1 MRSLRTPCVRRA
13 DPRPRP
19 PAHTCRPLPQRCKRD
34 TSLRPRL
41 SSSPRPGHVSFRPQ
55 VPVSCI
61 PVCDTPGCDC
71 PSRLSGKGTYR
82 RPPGPPPGP
91 VRAPRG
97 RCVSRPVDGA
107 ARQRGGVWDGRAG
120 PRSLRVPEGRC
131 SRPWE
136 AVQRPVRLRVCSAV
150 ISHQLPLPPGPEPRG
165 RGRVRPRQRSVP
177 WPPRA
182 SLFCSTAS
190 LLPVH
195 ALRPGWGQ
203 RPGRPLWSPP
213 RPARPVHTGDIIPSS
228 LVGPPRCCVMPGLV
242 LLTGPPR
249 CEEGPHCVICS

>member
-1 MRSLRTPCVRRA
+1 MRSLRTTCVRRA

-71 PSRLSGKGTYR
+71 PSRLSGKGTYH

-120 PRSLRVPEGRC
+120 PRPLRVPEGRR

-136 AVQRPVRLRVCSAV
+136 AAQRPVRLRVCSAV
-150 ISHQLPLPPGPEPRG
+150 ISHQPPLPPGAG
-165 RGRVRPRQRSVP
+165 ASGQGARPAPPAVCPVAAPSFPFLQHGVSAAG
-177 WPPRA
+177 PRA
-182 SLFCSTAS
+182 PSGAGTA
-190 LLPVH
+190 
-195 ALRPGWGQ
+195 
-203 RPGRPLWSPP
+203 
-213 RPARPVHTGDIIPSS
+213 ARPSTVVPASARSSFCPHGGHHSFLAGGPSS
-228 LVGPPRCCVMPGLV
+228 VLCDAGPGPPHGSPEL
-242 LLTGPPR
+242 
-249 CEEGPHCVICS
+249 